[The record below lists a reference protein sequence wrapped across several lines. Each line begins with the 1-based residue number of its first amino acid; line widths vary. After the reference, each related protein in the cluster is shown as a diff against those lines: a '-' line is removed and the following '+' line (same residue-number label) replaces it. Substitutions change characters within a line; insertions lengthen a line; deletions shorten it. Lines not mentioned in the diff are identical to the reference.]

1 MFDDVKLVPGAA
13 VKTAGVGAVAVQ
25 LYDLV
30 CWNTGNLMQIVDVTV
45 KEGEITGKLD
55 LDDQILATPA
65 VANGAIY
72 VRSNTKIYKV
82 AK

>member
-1 MFDDVKLVPGAA
+1 
-13 VKTAGVGAVAVQ
+13 
-25 LYDLV
+25 
-30 CWNTGNLMQIVDVTV
+30 MQIVDVTV